1 MMVLFLVF
9 FQIGLFSVGGGY
21 AAMPLIQSLVV
32 ESHGWLTMA
41 EFTNLM
47 TIAEMTPGPI
57 AVNSATFVGM
67 RCAGLPGA
75 LVATFGCI
83 TPSLILVT
91 LLSYLYGRFRSG
103 QTMQNVLGA
112 LRPVVVALIAS
123 AALSIVQVAAV
134 KSGGGVSIVGIVLMV
149 AAFLVLR
156 WKKWNPILVMLLC
169 GVGGAAAHNCGQ
181 VCAALITLGSTA
193 PLYYLPFL
201 LLVSLFTGALS
212 GLITAF
218 LFRAMAHTPYGTKGE
233 NQHG

>member
-112 LRPVVVALIAS
+112 LRPPRFREEPKNPPFSDNFVLHS
-123 AALSIVQVAAV
+123 ACVYAV
-134 KSGGGVSIVGIVLMV
+134 RMV
-149 AAFLVLR
+149 
-156 WKKWNPILVMLLC
+156 
-169 GVGGAAAHNCGQ
+169 
-181 VCAALITLGSTA
+181 
-193 PLYYLPFL
+193 
-201 LLVSLFTGALS
+201 
-212 GLITAF
+212 
-218 LFRAMAHTPYGTKGE
+218 
-233 NQHG
+233 

>member
-1 MMVLFLVF
+1 MIYWQLLGVYLK
-9 FQIGLFSVGGGY
+9 IGIFGFGGGY
-21 AAMPLIQSLVV
+21 AMLSLIQYEVV
-32 ESHGWLTMA
+32 DKYHWLTLQ
-41 EFTNLM
+41 EFTDVVA
-47 TIAEMTPGPI
+47 ISQMTPGPI

-83 TPSLILVT
+83 APSLILVT

-169 GVGGAAAHNCGQ
+169 GVGGAAAHAVGW
-181 VCAALITLGSTA
+181 L
-193 PLYYLPFL
+193 
-201 LLVSLFTGALS
+201 
-212 GLITAF
+212 
-218 LFRAMAHTPYGTKGE
+218 
-233 NQHG
+233 

>member
-83 TPSLILVT
+83 APSLILVT

-123 AALSIVQVAAV
+123 AAV

-169 GVGGAAAHNCGQ
+169 GIGGAAAH
-181 VCAALITLGSTA
+181 
-193 PLYYLPFL
+193 
-201 LLVSLFTGALS
+201 
-212 GLITAF
+212 AF
-218 LFRAMAHTPYGTKGE
+218 GWL
-233 NQHG
+233 

>member
-1 MMVLFLVF
+1 
-9 FQIGLFSVGGGY
+9 
-21 AAMPLIQSLVV
+21 MPLIQSLVV

-83 TPSLILVT
+83 MPSLILVT

-169 GVGGAAAHNCGQ
+169 GVGGAAAHAVGW
-181 VCAALITLGSTA
+181 L
-193 PLYYLPFL
+193 
-201 LLVSLFTGALS
+201 
-212 GLITAF
+212 
-218 LFRAMAHTPYGTKGE
+218 
-233 NQHG
+233 

>member
-123 AALSIVQVAAV
+123 AALNSIF
-134 KSGGGVSIVGIVLMV
+134 SEH
-149 AAFLVLR
+149 
-156 WKKWNPILVMLLC
+156 
-169 GVGGAAAHNCGQ
+169 HNYPKNHHH
-181 VCAALITLGSTA
+181 A
-193 PLYYLPFL
+193 
-201 LLVSLFTGALS
+201 
-212 GLITAF
+212 
-218 LFRAMAHTPYGTKGE
+218 
-233 NQHG
+233 N

>member
-1 MMVLFLVF
+1 MMALFLVF

-32 ESHGWLTMA
+32 EQRGWLTMA

-67 RCAGLPGA
+67 QLSGLPGA
-75 LVATFGCI
+75 VVATLGCI
-83 TPSLILVT
+83 TPSLLVVT

-103 QTMQNVLGA
+103 RMMQNVLGA

-134 KSGGGVSIVGIVLMV
+134 QSGGGVSVVGIVLML

-169 GVGGAAAHNCGQ
+169 GAC
-181 VCAALITLGSTA
+181 
-193 PLYYLPFL
+193 
-201 LLVSLFTGALS
+201 GAL
-212 GLITAF
+212 
-218 LFRAMAHTPYGTKGE
+218 AHAVGWM
-233 NQHG
+233 